1 MSSFSQS
8 RSDEA
13 DRRETAARW
22 TVRRDRG
29 LSAAE
34 SIEFELWLAAD
45 PRHAAAMQRIGG
57 AWSLLDRIPESVAQ
71 QTLAQASCRRSFWR
85 RGLVVGSLA
94 AAAALVVLFR
104 GVWPAASV
112 PNLSAPRTPT
122 TLHAAGPSVVTLADG
137 TIVRLNTGG
146 EIVEQFT
153 RAERRVL
160 LARGE
165 AFFEVTKSPARPFIV
180 RAGRVD
186 VRAVGTAFN
195 VNLTSARVEVIVTEG
210 RVGVAMTEVGGPR
223 SEVEGRGSESGG
235 RETEGSNRAE
245 ILRPVIAE
253 LGAGER
259 AVLLGQ
265 SGGEGGGAPAFV
277 VTRVEAAEMAR
288 ALAWQESL
296 IRLGGATLA
305 EIAAEFER
313 RTGRRVILADPALA
327 GLRLGGRFRADDVDG
342 FVNLMATT
350 LEIDVKRA
358 TDGALVLRK
367 KIQIR
372 DSGK

>member
-104 GVWPAASV
+104 GVWPAASG

-137 TIVRLNTGG
+137 TTVRLNTGG

-153 RAERRVL
+153 QAERRVL

-210 RVGVAMTEVGGPR
+210 RVGVAMTEVGGPGAKTTVYEPGLRLPLVVR
-223 SEVEGRGSESGG
+223 SPDQKARGVVSKAMISWVDFTPTILDFAGVHG
-235 RETEGSNRAE
+235 LMAPPLRAGDPE
-245 ILRPVIAE
+245 D
-253 LGAGER
+253 
-259 AVLLGQ
+259 
-265 SGGEGGGAPAFV
+265 GGGASGQGCGQEPA
-277 VTRVEAAEMAR
+277 
-288 ALAWQESL
+288 
-296 IRLGGATLA
+296 
-305 EIAAEFER
+305 
-313 RTGRRVILADPALA
+313 GRR
-327 GLRLGGRFRADDVDG
+327 
-342 FVNLMATT
+342 
-350 LEIDVKRA
+350 
-358 TDGALVLRK
+358 
-367 KIQIR
+367 
-372 DSGK
+372 S